1 MTKPSPSSIDLLTQA
16 DATGIA
22 PGAMKPA
29 MPMPASARAQG
40 RGAGAGLARLAGA
53 AALGLT
59 MLGGCAISSEVV
71 DAAATE
77 RSLLD
82 FVAAAKDAMACRAAA
97 AAKPGYAVLA
107 PHMPL
112 DDIGLATLQQMIAP
126 ARATS
131 DDIAALEAWVRDV
144 NTCRESLMLK
154 VSESALQSFGPL
166 VERGRDADDA
176 VFVKLAQRK
185 ITWGEAVVALRVN
198 RTKLRADVI
207 ASGRQV
213 VAEIDKAQQQQLN
226 RRADILNAVIR
237 TLP

>member
-1 MTKPSPSSIDLLTQA
+1 
-16 DATGIA
+16 
-22 PGAMKPA
+22 
-29 MPMPASARAQG
+29 
-40 RGAGAGLARLAGA
+40 
-53 AALGLT
+53 
-59 MLGGCAISSEVV
+59 
-71 DAAATE
+71 
-77 RSLLD
+77 
-82 FVAAAKDAMACRAAA
+82 MACRAAA